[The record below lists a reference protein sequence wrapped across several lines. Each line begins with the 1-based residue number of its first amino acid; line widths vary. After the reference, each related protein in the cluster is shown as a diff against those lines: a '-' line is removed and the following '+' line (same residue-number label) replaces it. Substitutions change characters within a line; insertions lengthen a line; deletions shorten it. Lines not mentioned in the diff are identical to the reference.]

1 MIPTNVRELTMI
13 TFACAVM
20 TLTIIIGGQFLIE
33 FPDDVILAFVGSGCG
48 LFGLCLGLLVL
59 NRSKKRVDPWEY
71 QQRLMLMSGQQL
83 PETLQLNK
91 TSLLYLALIIEEFG
105 ETCSAVT
112 SALVASG
119 FVNRSELVR
128 ITALLQAW
136 FEEGK
141 AGSMALRNMVA
152 KLPND
157 YVLPLT
163 QTQATQIGDG
173 TTDLAVVNSGFAL
186 ACGLPGAELYEA
198 VAESNLSKANPITG
212 LIEKDASGKW
222 IKGSQYQSP
231 QIDAVLATRVR
242 LG

>member
-1 MIPTNVRELTMI
+1 
-13 TFACAVM
+13 
-20 TLTIIIGGQFLIE
+20 
-33 FPDDVILAFVGSGCG
+33 
-48 LFGLCLGLLVL
+48 
-59 NRSKKRVDPWEY
+59 
-71 QQRLMLMSGQQL
+71 MLMSGQQL

-163 QTQATQIGDG
+163 QT
-173 TTDLAVVNSGFAL
+173 
-186 ACGLPGAELYEA
+186 
-198 VAESNLSKANPITG
+198 
-212 LIEKDASGKW
+212 
-222 IKGSQYQSP
+222 
-231 QIDAVLATRVR
+231 
-242 LG
+242 

>member
-20 TLTIIIGGQFLIE
+20 TLIIIGGQFLIE
-33 FPDDVILAFVGSGCG
+33 FPDDVIIAFVGSGCG

-59 NRSKKRVDPWEY
+59 NQGKKRVDPWEY
-71 QQRLMLMSGQQL
+71 QQRLMSISGQQL

-91 TSLLYLALIIEEFG
+91 TSLLYLALMLEEFG
-105 ETCSAVT
+105 ETCSAVA

-119 FVNRSELVR
+119 FVKRSELVR
-128 ITALLQAW
+128 ITALLQGW
-136 FEEGK
+136 FEEGE

-163 QTQATQIGDG
+163 QAQATQIGDG
-173 TTDLAVVNSGFAL
+173 TTDLVVVNSGFAL

-222 IKGSQYQSP
+222 IKGPQYQSP

-242 LG
+242 LD